1 MRQVFQPT
9 KDYAVDRV
17 KAAAIGDL
25 DNDGDQDIVLSRF
38 IDDASEDVL
47 VYKNDGSGQFTAIQ
61 DAIKK
66 IGQFDRAM
74 PMTIADFNNDGYND
88 LYVGFPGA
96 RDFTYLDASPNSLQT
111 NGLFLNNGDA
121 TFDALT
127 LWIEPN
133 KPQAYPCIC
142 ENRL

>member
-1 MRQVFQPT
+1 MLQGFQPT
-9 KDYAVDRV
+9 KDMPLTEL
-17 KAAAIGDL
+17 KAAAISDL

-47 VYKNDGSGQFTAIQ
+47 VYKNDGSGQFTAVQ

-88 LYVGFPGA
+88 LLCWFS
-96 RDFTYLDASPNSLQT
+96 RCQRFH
-111 NGLFLNNGDA
+111 LFGC
-121 TFDALT
+121 
-127 LWIEPN
+127 EP
-133 KPQAYPCIC
+133 
-142 ENRL
+142 